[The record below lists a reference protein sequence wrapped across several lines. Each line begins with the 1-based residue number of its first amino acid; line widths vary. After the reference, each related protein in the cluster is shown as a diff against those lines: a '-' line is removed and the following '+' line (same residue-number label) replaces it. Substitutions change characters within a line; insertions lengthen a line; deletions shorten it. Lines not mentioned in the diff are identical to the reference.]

1 MSGKKIKLKNND
13 EVRPPELRGKRKGSA
28 GSVKR
33 PSGGFANSEQSGK
46 VSASGSS
53 KTRED
58 LRKSNISSS
67 NAASGSAKAQSQSKG
82 SSASSKN
89 HKSESERRLEQQKKA
104 VLRKVRRREKSLRAF
119 NISVIASVMAFAS
132 LFLILGK
139 RPTTDEDER
148 RELAAMPEFTWESY
162 FDGSFTGGVSAFF
175 NDAVPGRSVFKNFIA
190 LFRTKL
196 GIEYDGVQIVGKLPV
211 IDDDTGS
218 STPSGTNQSSQS
230 TSSSTRTE
238 QSTQS
243 TAKTSNSTVTSTS
256 TEPPE
261 PPDGDGDMSGT
272 VFVLK
277 DEGRGIS
284 LFGGGRAAGQDYAET
299 VNEFKARLGDGVN
312 VYSMVI
318 PTAGSYYLP
327 KKYQNLMASER
338 DSIDHIN
345 SFLDGVT
352 PIDAYSVLASH
363 TDEYIYFRTDHHWT
377 QLGAY
382 YAAEEFAKT
391 AGVPFAP
398 LSEYETTTR
407 EGMLGSLYGYSG
419 NSVYLKKN
427 PDTFTFYKPTN
438 EFTAMAYD
446 PNYQNPYKMPLILSD
461 AYFSLNNSYMI
472 YGGDMQINHVTT
484 DCENGRRLVI
494 IGDSYDNAM
503 FLNLTSSFS
512 EIWVVDMRAN
522 MPTPYFNLNI
532 IDFIEKNEATDV
544 LFAMDTFSAVGSNR
558 NGLKVMLDSPNTITV
573 DS

>member
-1 MSGKKIKLKNND
+1 MSGKNIKLKNND
-13 EVRPPELRGKRKGSA
+13 EVRPPELQGKRKSSA
-28 GSVKR
+28 GSEK
-33 PSGGFANSEQSGK
+33 NSHKSYSDTERTQA
-46 VSASGSS
+46 SASS
-53 KTRED
+53 KTREK
-58 LRKSNISSS
+58 LK
-67 NAASGSAKAQSQSKG
+67 ASDNNSPKTREKAKAAETDLHKTHKS
-82 SSASSKN
+82 

-104 VLRKVRRREKSLRAF
+104 VLRKIRRRERSLRAF
-119 NISVIASVMAFAS
+119 NVSVIAAVMAFAS

-139 RPTTDEDER
+139 RPTVDEDER
-148 RELAAMPEFTWESY
+148 RELATLPEFTWESY
-162 FDGSFTGGVSAFF
+162 FNGSFTGGVSAFF
-175 NDAVPGRSVFKNFIA
+175 NDAVPGRSAFKNFIA

-196 GIEYDGVQIVGKLPV
+196 GIEYDGVQIIGKLPV
-211 IDDDTGS
+211 IDDTSS
-218 STPSGTNQSSQS
+218 STSSSINQSSQS
-230 TSSSTRTE
+230 TSSSTQTE
-238 QSTQS
+238 QSTV
-243 TAKTSNSTVTSTS
+243 KTSSSSEASTS

-261 PPDGDGDMSGT
+261 PPDDDGDMSGT

-284 LFGGGRAAGQDYAET
+284 LFGGGKAAGEDYAKT
-299 VNEFKARLGDGVN
+299 VNEVKTRLGDGVN

-338 DSIDHIN
+338 DNIDHIN

-352 PIDAYSVLASH
+352 PIDAYSVLAAH

-382 YAAEEFAKT
+382 YAAEEFAKI

-438 EFTAMAYD
+438 EFTAEAYD

-472 YGGDMQINHVTT
+472 YGGDMQIDHVTT
-484 DCENGRRLVI
+484 DCDNGRKLVI

-503 FLNLTSSFS
+503 FLNLTNSFS

-532 IDFIEKNEATDV
+532 IDFIEKNSATDV
-544 LFAMDTFSAVGSNR
+544 LFAMDTFSAVGGNR
-558 NGLKVMLDSPNTITV
+558 NGLKVMLDSPNLLPEQ
-573 DS
+573 